1 MRILITGVAGFIGFH
16 LAKKLIKQ
24 GHEIVGIDNINDY
37 YDTDLKKSRLS
48 ILESENFEFNELDI
62 NQISSLNKNFDLI
75 INLAAQAGVRVPEE
89 KKANYQH
96 SNVDGFKKVIDYCIE
111 HSIEKLIYASS
122 SSVYDDS
129 SSQSFSENDTDLKPK
144 SLYGETK
151 LFNEEYI
158 EKLNSRIDCIGLRF
172 FSVYGPFGRPDMAYF
187 SFTES
192 LKKGQPIELHNNGSM
207 ARDMTF
213 IDDAIDGIIKSI
225 DFLINSDKEIK
236 NELFNIGNDK
246 PILTSDL
253 LKTLQN
259 HLNIEGN
266 IRDIEVSNES
276 LYTHADLTKSKSIL
290 GYNPKT
296 AFEDGIKIFLDWHK
310 DYENF

>member
-129 SSQSFSENDTDLKPK
+129 SSQSFSESDTDLKPK

-158 EKLNSRIDCIGLRF
+158 EKLNSKIDSVGLRF

-225 DFLINSDKEIK
+225 DFLMNSDKEIG
-236 NELFNIGNDK
+236 NELFNIGNDS
-246 PILTSDL
+246 PILTLEL
-253 LKTLQN
+253 LKTLENNLKIEAQVE
-259 HLNIEGN
+259 NIM
-266 IRDIEVSNES
+266 VSDES
-276 LYTHADLTKSKSIL
+276 LYTHANLDKSISML
-290 GYNPKT
+290 GYNPKIS
-296 AFEDGIKIFLDWHK
+296 FKEGIKEFLDWHK
-310 DYENF
+310 TYE